1 MNKKRFVQ
9 FVIAAMVFIAADIW
23 IYTSLMGSFTTY
35 VEEKNYDEVA
45 LFVQTAPE
53 EKSEYAKWLSQVEEI
68 IPGSVAVYLD
78 YRDHEF
84 VPTVG
89 MNAATDALWQ
99 QAGKSNAF
107 RQALESSYYL
117 ETIKLRDQYQVRYDL
132 LEPERGSTIPTDRTK
147 VHIYFVPVIADNG
160 YEALGTVMILVPS
173 TGILGFTRLLRI
185 FAVGAAIAFVA
196 ILWAVMLTRDP
207 VTSFMVLGLMVIV
220 LIFVAY
226 PLLEALRLSFMKNG
240 RFSLETWKLGLSP
253 TYIVALW
260 GSLKLGV
267 ATATASTIIGFMIA
281 FLVERTA
288 FKRKRLISIL
298 ATMPVIS
305 PPFSLSLSII
315 LLFGNNGLITT
326 QLLKMKTFSIYGLGG
341 LTVVQTISMFP
352 IAFLTISGVLKQIDS
367 TVEDASLDLSATRW
381 QTFRSI
387 TLPLAT
393 PGILSAWM
401 LVFTNSLADFAN
413 PQLLAGSLK
422 VLSTEAYMIVTGRM
436 NDLGGGAML
445 SFLLLLP
452 TLTAFMVQRFWVA
465 RKSFVTVTGKPSTT
479 LADLTSKRVRTVLSV
494 VTYLVIGFIMLL
506 YLTIVAGAFV
516 KNWGIDYTFTLSN
529 WKAVVDSWEAIK
541 STVLLSLIAAPTAG
555 LLSMIAA
562 MLIVRKNFPG
572 KRFLEVLMMTPY
584 AIPGTLVGI
593 SYIIAFNKP
602 PLMLVGTAAI
612 IVINYVIRELPVG
625 LENGITALHQI
636 DPSIEEAAHDLGAD
650 VPTVFRTIVLPLVR
664 PAFISSM
671 SYTFVRAMTAVSA
684 IIFLTSAKWYH
695 LTVKI
700 LSYSENIRFG
710 LASVLCTVLIIIV
723 LGVFGLMQLLV
734 KDEKLT
740 QKSIAMR

>member
-1 MNKKRFVQ
+1 
-9 FVIAAMVFIAADIW
+9 MVFIAADIW
-23 IYTSLMGSFTTY
+23 MYTSLMGSFTAY
-35 VEEKNYDEVA
+35 VEQKNYDEVA
-45 LFVQTAPE
+45 LFVRTAPE
-53 EKSEYAKWLSQVEEI
+53 DFGEYPQWLAQVEGI

-78 YRDHEF
+78 YQDFEF
-84 VPTVG
+84 VPSVG
-89 MNAATDALWQ
+89 MNAATEALWQ
-99 QAGKSNAF
+99 QSGSSSAF
-107 RQALESSYYL
+107 KRALESSYYL
-117 ETIKLRDQYQVRYDL
+117 ETTKLRDQYLIRYDL
-132 LEPERGSTIPTDRTK
+132 LEAQRGSSVPTDRTK
-147 VHIYFVPVIADNG
+147 VNIYFVPLIAENG
-160 YEALGTVMILVPS
+160 YEALGSVMILVPAS
-173 TGILGFTRLLRI
+173 GALGFTRLLRI
-185 FAVGAAIAFVA
+185 FALGAAIAFVA
-196 ILWAVMLTRDP
+196 IAWAVMLTRDP
-207 VTSFMVLGLMVIV
+207 ITSFMVLGLMVIV

-226 PLLEALRLSFMKNG
+226 PLIEALRLSFMKEG
-240 RFSLETWKLGLSP
+240 RFSLDTWKLGLSP

-267 ATATASTIIGFMIA
+267 ATATTSTIIGFMIA

-288 FKRKRLISIL
+288 FKRKRLISTL

-326 QLLKMKTFSIYGLGG
+326 QLLGMRTFSIYGLGG
-341 LTVVQTISMFP
+341 LTVVQTIGMFP
-352 IAFLTISGVLKQIDS
+352 IAFLTISGVLRQIDS

-413 PQLLAGSLK
+413 PQLLAGSLR
-422 VLSTEAYMIVTGRM
+422 VLSTEAYMIVTGRT

-452 TLTAFMVQRFWVA
+452 TLTAFMVQRFWVS

-479 LADLTSKRVRTVLSV
+479 LSDLTSKRVRDILSV
-494 VTYLVIGFIMLL
+494 ITYLVIAFIMLL
-506 YLTIVAGAFV
+506 YLTIIAGAFV
-516 KNWGIDYTFTLSN
+516 KNWGIDYSFTLSN
-529 WKAVVDSWEAIK
+529 WKAVPDSWEAIK

-555 LLSMIAA
+555 LLSMLAA

-593 SYIIAFNKP
+593 SYIIAFNKQ

-636 DPSIEEAAHDLGAD
+636 DSSIEEAAHDLGAD

-740 QKSIAMR
+740 QKSIALR